1 MCANVGL
8 ALDGKDVVALR
19 EESEGWMREE
29 GWNHNEPAVGN
40 QIPRL
45 PLASSS
51 VSHSLSIL
59 VSVFFFLRL
68 LTSPLSI
75 P

>member
-1 MCANVGL
+1 M
-8 ALDGKDVVALR
+8 
-19 EESEGWMREE
+19 S
-29 GWNHNEPAVGN
+29 PVGN

-59 VSVFFFLRL
+59 VSVFFSLRL
-68 LTSPLSI
+68 LTSLYPFRNTVMKWKDLG
-75 P
+75 